1 MSQIVKSVCVYCG
14 ASSGAS
20 ETFLEIATD
29 VGRALGE
36 HRIRLVY
43 GGGGIGLM
51 GAVADAAL
59 SAGGEVVGIIP
70 EHLQQAELGHRGL
83 TDLKIVDSM
92 HTRKRMM
99 FDLSEAFI
107 VLPGGMGTL
116 DETFEIITW
125 RQLGMHD
132 KPIILVNRGE
142 YWDPFLDLI
151 DHVIDNGFAR
161 PAARQLFSVVSG
173 VGRLFD
179 LLNAQPQTREP
190 SYPERI

>member
-14 ASSGAS
+14 ASVGAS
-20 ETFLEIATD
+20 ETFLKIATD

-36 HRIRLVY
+36 NRVRLIY

-59 SAGGEVVGIIP
+59 AAGGEVFGIIP
-70 EHLQQAELGHRGL
+70 EHLEQAELGHRGL
-83 TDLKIVDSM
+83 TELKIVDSM

-99 FDLSEAFI
+99 FDLSDAFI

-132 KPIILVNRGE
+132 KPIILVNHEG

-179 LLNAQPQTREP
+179 LLEGEPQTREP

>member
-14 ASSGAS
+14 ASTGAS
-20 ETFLEIATD
+20 STFLQIATD
-29 VGRALGE
+29 VGRAQGE

-59 SAGGEVVGIIP
+59 AAGGDVVGIIP
-70 EHLQQAELGHRGL
+70 QHLQQAELGHRGL
-83 TDLKIVDSM
+83 TELKIVDTM

-132 KPIILVNRGE
+132 KPIILLNHE
-142 YWDPFLDLI
+142 QYWDPFLGLV
-151 DHVIDNGFAR
+151 DHVIGNGFAR
-161 PAARQLFSVVSG
+161 PAARQLFSVASSI
-173 VGRLFD
+173 GRLFD
-179 LLNAQPQTREP
+179 LLEADQTREP

>member
-1 MSQIVKSVCVYCG
+1 MKSVCVYCG
-14 ASSGAS
+14 ASTGSDPVYAEAAQTLAATLAASG
-20 ETFLEIATD
+20 L
-29 VGRALGE
+29 
-36 HRIRLVY
+36 RIVY
-43 GGGGIGLM
+43 GGAHVGLM
-51 GAVADAAL
+51 GLIADTALAAG
-59 SAGGEVVGIIP
+59 AEVVGVIP
-70 EHLQQAELGHRGL
+70 RVLVDWEVAHTGL
-83 TDLKIVDSM
+83 TELHVVDSM

-99 FDLSEAFI
+99 FDLSQAFI

-132 KPIILVNRGE
+132 KPIILVNHDN
-142 YWDPFLDLI
+142 YWDPFLGLV

-161 PAARQLFSVVSG
+161 PAARQLFSVVGS

-179 LLNAQPQTREP
+179 LLEASPQTREP

>member
-14 ASSGAS
+14 ASSGTS
-20 ETFLEIATD
+20 ESFINIAKEL
-29 VGRALGE
+29 GRELAERG
-36 HRIRLVY
+36 IRLVY

-51 GAVADAAL
+51 GAVADATMA
-59 SAGGEVVGIIP
+59 AGGQVVGIIP
-70 EHLQQAELGHRGL
+70 QHLERAELGHRGL
-83 TDLKIVDSM
+83 TELKIVDTM

-99 FDLSEAFI
+99 FDMSDAFVI
-107 VLPGGMGTL
+107 LPGGMGTL

-132 KPIILVNRGE
+132 KPIILINHDS
-142 YWDPFLDLI
+142 YWEPFLGLV

-161 PAARQLFSVVSG
+161 PAARQLFSVVGS
-173 VGRLFD
+173 VNRLFD
-179 LLNAQPQTREP
+179 LLAAQPQTREP

>member
-1 MSQIVKSVCVYCG
+1 MSQIVKSACVYCG

-20 ETFLEIATD
+20 STFLKIATD

-51 GAVADAAL
+51 GAVADAVLA
-59 SAGGEVVGIIP
+59 AGGEVLGIIP

-125 RQLGMHD
+125 RQLGLHD
-132 KPIILVNRGE
+132 KPIILLNHEG
-142 YWDPFLDLI
+142 YWDPFLGLV
-151 DHVIDNGFAR
+151 DHVIGNGFAR
-161 PAARQLFSVVSG
+161 PAARQLFSVASS

-179 LLNAQPQTREP
+179 LLEADQTREP

>member
-20 ETFLEIATD
+20 STFLKIATD

-36 HRIRLVY
+36 HRIRLIY

-51 GAVADAAL
+51 GAVADAVLA
-59 SAGGEVVGIIP
+59 AGGDVVGIIP
-70 EHLQQAELGHRGL
+70 KHLQQAELGHRGL
-83 TDLKIVDSM
+83 TELKIVDTM

-132 KPIILVNRGE
+132 KPIILLNHE
-142 YWDPFLDLI
+142 QYWDPFLGLV
-151 DHVIDNGFAR
+151 DHVIGNGFAR
-161 PAARQLFSVVSG
+161 PAARQLFSVASSI
-173 VGRLFD
+173 GRLFD
-179 LLNAQPQTREP
+179 LLEADQTREP

>member
-1 MSQIVKSVCVYCG
+1 MSEVIKSVCVYCG
-14 ASSGAS
+14 ASRGVSD
-20 ETFLEIATD
+20 TFTKVAQDL
-29 VGRALGE
+29 GRELGE
-36 HRIRLVY
+36 RGIRLIY

-51 GAVADAAL
+51 GAVADATIA
-59 SAGGEVVGIIP
+59 AGGEVIGIIP
-70 EHLQQAELGHRGL
+70 QHLERAELGHRGL
-83 TDLKIVDSM
+83 TELKIVDTM

-99 FDLSEAFI
+99 FDRSDAFVI
-107 VLPGGMGTL
+107 LPGGMGTL

-132 KPIILVNRGE
+132 KPVILINHEG
-142 YWDPFLDLI
+142 YWDPFLALV

-161 PAARQLFSVVSG
+161 PAARQLFSVVAG

-179 LLNAQPQTREP
+179 LLEAQPQTREP

>member
-1 MSQIVKSVCVYCG
+1 
-14 ASSGAS
+14 
-20 ETFLEIATD
+20 
-29 VGRALGE
+29 
-36 HRIRLVY
+36 
-43 GGGGIGLM
+43 M
-51 GAVADAAL
+51 GAVADAVLA
-59 SAGGEVVGIIP
+59 AGGEVLGIIP

-83 TDLKIVDSM
+83 TELKIVDSM

-125 RQLGMHD
+125 RQLGLHD
-132 KPIILVNRGE
+132 KPIILLNHEE
-142 YWDPFLDLI
+142 YWAPFLELV

-161 PAARQLFSVVSG
+161 PAARQLFSVASSI
-173 VGRLFD
+173 GRLFD
-179 LLNAQPQTREP
+179 LLEADQTREP

>member
-14 ASSGAS
+14 ASSGTS
-20 ETFLEIATD
+20 ESFVNIAKEL
-29 VGRALGE
+29 GRELAG
-36 HRIRLVY
+36 RGIRLVY

-51 GAVADAAL
+51 GAVADATMA
-59 SAGGEVVGIIP
+59 SGGQVVGIIP
-70 EHLQQAELGHRGL
+70 QHLERAELGHRGL
-83 TDLKIVDSM
+83 TELKIVDTM

-99 FDLSEAFI
+99 FDMSDAFI
-107 VLPGGMGTL
+107 ILPGGMGTL

-132 KPIILVNRGE
+132 KPIILVNHDN
-142 YWDPFLDLI
+142 YWAPFLGLI
-151 DHVIDNGFAR
+151 DHVVDNGFAR
-161 PAARQLFSVVSG
+161 PAARQLFSVVGS

-179 LLNAQPQTREP
+179 LLAKQPQTREP

>member
-14 ASSGAS
+14 ASTGTS
-20 ETFLEIATD
+20 ESFVNIAKEL
-29 VGRALGE
+29 GRELAE
-36 HRIRLVY
+36 RSIRLVY

-51 GAVADAAL
+51 GAVADATMA
-59 SAGGEVVGIIP
+59 AGGQVIGIIP
-70 EHLQQAELGHRGL
+70 QHLERAELGHRGL
-83 TDLKIVDSM
+83 TELKIVDTM

-99 FDLSEAFI
+99 FDMSDAFVI
-107 VLPGGMGTL
+107 LPGGMGTL

-132 KPIILVNRGE
+132 KPIVLINHGS
-142 YWDPFLDLI
+142 YWEPFLDLV

-161 PAARQLFSVVSG
+161 PAARQLFSVVGS

-179 LLNAQPQTREP
+179 LLAKQPQTREP

>member
-1 MSQIVKSVCVYCG
+1 MSQVIKSVCVYCG
-14 ASSGAS
+14 ASVGAS

-36 HRIRLVY
+36 NGIRLIY

-51 GAVADAAL
+51 GAVAEATLA
-59 SAGGEVVGIIP
+59 AGGEVIGIIP

-83 TDLKIVDSM
+83 TELK
-92 HTRKRMM
+92 M
-99 FDLSEAFI
+99 FDLSQAFV

-132 KPIILVNRGE
+132 KPIILVNHDN
-142 YWDPFLDLI
+142 YWDPFLGLV

-161 PAARQLFSVVSG
+161 PATRQLFSVVGS

-179 LLNAQPQTREP
+179 LLAKQPQTREP

>member
-14 ASSGAS
+14 ASTGAS
-20 ETFLEIATD
+20 STFLQIATD

-59 SAGGEVVGIIP
+59 AAGGDVVGIIP
-70 EHLQQAELGHRGL
+70 QHLQQAELGHRGL
-83 TDLKIVDSM
+83 TELKIVDTM

-132 KPIILVNRGE
+132 KPIILLNHE
-142 YWDPFLDLI
+142 QYWDPFLGLV
-151 DHVIDNGFAR
+151 DHVIGNGFAR
-161 PAARQLFSVVSG
+161 PATRQLFSVASSI
-173 VGRLFD
+173 GRLFD
-179 LLNAQPQTREP
+179 LLEADQTREP

>member
-1 MSQIVKSVCVYCG
+1 MSQVVKSVCVYCG
-14 ASSGAS
+14 ASDGAS
-20 ETFLEIATD
+20 PAFLKIATD
-29 VGRALGE
+29 IGRALGE
-36 HRIRLVY
+36 HRIRLIY

-59 SAGGEVVGIIP
+59 AAGGEVVGIIP

-116 DETFEIITW
+116 DEMFEIITW

-132 KPIILVNRGE
+132 KPIILVNHGD
-142 YWDPFLDLI
+142 YWDPLLDLI
-151 DHVIDNGFAR
+151 DHVIGNGFAR

-179 LLNAQPQTREP
+179 LLGAEAQTREP